1 MKDFRSKKVAIVANC
16 ILNQNSKVIG
26 FAKYKGMV
34 KEIVDLLYVITEFF
48 NCLAQKLFLLEQ
60 GDGGK

>member
-34 KEIVDLLYVITEFF
+34 KEIVDLLYE
-48 NCLAQKLFLLEQ
+48 
-60 GDGGK
+60 